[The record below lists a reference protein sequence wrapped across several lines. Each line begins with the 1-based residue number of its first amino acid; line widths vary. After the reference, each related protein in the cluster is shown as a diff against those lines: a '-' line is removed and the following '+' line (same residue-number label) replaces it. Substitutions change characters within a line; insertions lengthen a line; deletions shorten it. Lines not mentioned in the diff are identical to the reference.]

1 MGWEADILLYIQ
13 EYIRSDFFNPVMTV
27 FTHTGDYG
35 IFVMVL
41 AAVLLI
47 LPRTRK
53 TGIIAATSI
62 ALEALLTNVLIKN
75 LVART
80 RPYDAIEGL
89 ENLIEKQK
97 DFSFPS
103 GHTGSAFAVMGAI
116 FLVAVLGLPAIAK
129 TGEFKRI
136 KTSRTFKIWAVIAI
150 VYAVILGFSRLYVGV
165 HYPTDVIGGLL
176 LGVATSFIAYFLF
189 RAGLKIYFNKKA
201 KKEAESNTQ
210 DT

>member
-13 EYIRSDFFNPVMTV
+13 EHIRSDFFNPVMTV

-35 IFVMVL
+35 IFVMAL

-136 KTSRTFKIWAVIAI
+136 KTSRTFKIWAVI
-150 VYAVILGFSRLYVGV
+150 LGFSRLYVGV

>member
-13 EYIRSDFFNPVMTV
+13 EHIRSDFLNPFMTV
-27 FTHTGDYG
+27 FTHSGDYG
-35 IFVMVL
+35 IFVMAL

-62 ALEALLTNVLIKN
+62 AIEALLNNVLIKN

-80 RPYDAIEGL
+80 RPYDAIDGL
-89 ENLIEKQK
+89 ENLIERQK

-116 FLVAVLGLPAIAK
+116 FLIAMLGLPAVAK
-129 TGEFKRI
+129 SGEFKRI
-136 KTSRTFKIWAVIAI
+136 KMSRTYKIWAVVAI

-165 HYPTDVIGGLL
+165 HYPTDVIGGIL
-176 LGVATSFIAYFLF
+176 LGVATSIIAYLLF
-189 RAGLKIYFNKKA
+189 RAGLKIYSDRKA
-201 KKEAESNTQ
+201 KKEAEKNIQ